1 MKIRFVFSHTPIT
14 FQSNSDYIYYTLLL
28 VILSTKKSY
37 LFSVVFTTINRSL
50 IVKTTR
56 PNEPISILE
65 PEING
70 LLIDTVRINDGKN
83 KADAVKKIMFCQVDL
98 YVRIDISRHFCIA
111 VRVVFG
117 IFRKVIGALM
127 LS

>member
-1 MKIRFVFSHTPIT
+1 M
-14 FQSNSDYIYYTLLL
+14 
-28 VILSTKKSY
+28 
-37 LFSVVFTTINRSL
+37 
-50 IVKTTR
+50 KTTR

-65 PEING
+65 ING
-70 LLIDTVRINDGKN
+70 LLIDTVRIIDGKN
-83 KADAVKKIMFCQVDL
+83 TADAVKKIMFCQVDL